1 MWPCSLTKSNITGT
15 KDQKKHDVGTL
26 RSDAQNGNLYVI
38 TNTTSYPNG
47 ESRMPSRV
55 SGPAFARTA
64 LATHWCRTLKHIGLL
79 QVSCVDSSSQ
89 ATQAPP
95 AAEGAESCA
104 MMSSAAATMNE

>member
-47 ESRMPSRV
+47 ESCMP
-55 SGPAFARTA
+55 G
-64 LATHWCRTLKHIGLL
+64 
-79 QVSCVDSSSQ
+79 
-89 ATQAPP
+89 
-95 AAEGAESCA
+95 
-104 MMSSAAATMNE
+104 